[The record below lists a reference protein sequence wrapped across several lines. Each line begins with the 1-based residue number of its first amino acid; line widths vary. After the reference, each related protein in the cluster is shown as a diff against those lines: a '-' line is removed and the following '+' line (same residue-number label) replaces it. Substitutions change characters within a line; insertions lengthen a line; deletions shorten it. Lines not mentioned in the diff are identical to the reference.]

1 MRKDITMRYLAI
13 LFLTVFILSPATAWC
28 GKLSL
33 EHKAIETIELPGPIL
48 DSEFSIEKVL
58 QERRSVRQYT
68 DDPVTMEEVSQ
79 LLWAAYGIT
88 YTAEGMPDFLRGGL
102 KTAPSAGARYPLEI
116 YLVAGKVTGL
126 LPGIYWYVPEGHV
139 LHRLA
144 DGDVRTDLQAACLDQ
159 KFAGE
164 APISIVWSAVY
175 ERCTEKY
182 EDRGRDRYVCMDLG
196 HSAQNVYLQCGSL
209 GLGTCAIGA
218 FTDDSLKKLIGMTG
232 EEVPLYVMPVGRL
245 PVEQKD

>member
-1 MRKDITMRYLAI
+1 MRYLTI
-13 LFLTVFILSPATAWC
+13 LLLAACVLMPSAAWS
-28 GKLSL
+28 GKYNL
-33 EHKAIETIELPGPIL
+33 EHNAIATVQLPKAKFAS
-48 DSEFSIEKVL
+48 DYSIEKVL
-58 QERRSVRQYT
+58 NERRSVRSYEDEPLT
-68 DDPVTMEEVSQ
+68 LEEVSQ
-79 LLWAAYGIT
+79 LLWSAYGIT
-88 YTAEGMPDFLRGGL
+88 YSREGMPDFIRGGL

-116 YLVAGKVTGL
+116 YLVAGNVKGL

-139 LHRLA
+139 IHRLA
-144 DGDVRTDLQAACLDQ
+144 DGDVRSDLMAACLSQ

-164 APISIVWSAVY
+164 APVSLVWSAVY

-182 EDRGRDRYVCMDLG
+182 GERGQERYVCMDLG

-218 FTDDSLKKLIGMTG
+218 FTDEALKKLIGMTE

-245 PVEQKD
+245 PRKHEK

>member
-1 MRKDITMRYLAI
+1 MRYLTIVLLATC
-13 LFLTVFILSPATAWC
+13 FLLPSTTWSVN
-28 GKLSL
+28 LSL
-33 EHKAIETIELPGPIL
+33 EHNAHATVELPKPVL

-58 QERRSVRQYT
+58 FERRSVRNYS
-68 DDPVTMEEVSQ
+68 DEPVSLEEVSQ
-79 LLWAAYGIT
+79 LLWSAYGIT
-88 YTAEGMPDFLRGGL
+88 YTREGLPDFFRGGF

-116 YLVAGKVTGL
+116 YLVAGDVKGL

-144 DGDVRTDLQAACLDQ
+144 DGDMRTDLQAACLSQ

-164 APISIVWSAVY
+164 APVSIVWSAVY

-182 EDRGRDRYVCMDLG
+182 GERGRDRYVCMDLG

-218 FTDDSLKKLIGMTG
+218 FSDDALKKLIGMT
-232 EEVPLYVMPVGRL
+232 EEEEPLYVMPVGRL
-245 PVEQKD
+245 PREHKK